1 MLKLLCWAIPLISLA
16 AEHRGVVKFGGLP
29 VPGVSVMLTQAG
41 KKTGAVT
48 DPQGTY
54 LIQVEPGAFA
64 VEVEMQL
71 FAPQRRE
78 FSAAGEP
85 VEWSLEL
92 LAPEQIAAR
101 VTKQTSTFQR
111 TEVAVSKPVGK
122 PAQTPSPQAAEPPP
136 PSELAQKAADGLL
149 INGTVN
155 NANSSPFAQ
164 LPAFGNNRRGQRSLY
179 NGNLG
184 LILNNAAFDARS
196 FSLTGQDTLKP
207 QYSRLQGLFS
217 FGGPLKIPGLLRRNG
232 PLFSV
237 NYQWTRN
244 SNATT
249 QTGLMPTAQER
260 AGILSDRVIPVSQIS
275 PQARRLLELF
285 PLPNFTGNSRYN
297 FQVPIVSGYHQDDL
311 QTRANKQFKK
321 NQISGNFAW
330 QSTRTDT
337 PDIFGFLDTGRVNGI
352 NAGANYRRSLSPR
365 SFVTTGVTFSRLTTR
380 VRPYFAE
387 RENVSAEAGITGN
400 SQATTDWGPP
410 NLLFSNGMTSLSSAQ
425 SSLLTNQTLGVS
437 ADWFVTRSGHN
448 VQSGVSFRKQQ
459 FNVLAQ
465 KDARG
470 TFSFTG
476 VTTGNDFA
484 GFLLGVPDASSIAF
498 GNADKYLRG
507 RITEAYVNDD
517 WRVNPSL
524 TLNVGVR
531 WEYWS
536 PVSERYGRLV
546 NLDIAPSYSA
556 VTPSRTL
563 PQPDRNNV
571 APRLSFSW
579 RPARMTST
587 IVRGGYGIY
596 YDTSIYQPMAM
607 EMAQQA
613 PLSKSLR
620 VFNSAETPL
629 TLANGFGSPGTTT
642 ATTFAVDPRFKIGY
656 SQNWQLSVQRDLPA
670 ALQMTATYNGSKGAN
685 GQQQIL
691 PNTFPIGAVTPSG
704 YTLLIS
710 DGSSSRHAGQVQLRR
725 RMRNGLTA
733 SGQYTWAKAL
743 DNALLGGKGRPM
755 TAQNWQ
761 DLRAE
766 RGRSVFDQRHAV
778 TGSVQYTTGMG
789 MRGGMLA
796 RGRFAAWLK
805 EWTLGS
811 QVTWG
816 TGLPLSP
823 VYPGVIPGTGVTGI
837 LRPDYT
843 GAPLYDAP
851 AGFYLNPAAYRAPAA
866 GGWGNAGRNS
876 ITGPRQFGVNS
887 SLGRTFRSAERISY
901 DFRVDAT
908 NSTNTPTFQSWN
920 TVAGSAQFGLPNA
933 TNPMRSLQMTFRM
946 RF

>member
-1 MLKLLCWAIPLISLA
+1 MLKFLCWAMPLMSLA

-29 VPGVSVMLTQAG
+29 VPGVSVTLTQAG

-64 VEVEMQL
+64 VDVEMQL
-71 FAPQRRE
+71 FAPQHRE
-78 FSAAGEP
+78 FSAASGP
-85 VEWSLEL
+85 AEWTLEL

-101 VTKQTSTFQR
+101 VTKQTATFQR
-111 TEVAVSKPVGK
+111 TEVAVSKPVAK
-122 PAQTPSPQAAEPPP
+122 PAQTASSPTAEPPP

-196 FSLTGQDTLKP
+196 FSLTGQDTVKP

-217 FGGPLKIPGLLRRNG
+217 FGGPLRIPGLLRRNG

-244 SNATT
+244 SNAST

-260 AGILSDRVIPVSQIS
+260 LGILGDRVIPLSQIS

-285 PLPNFTGNSRYN
+285 PLPNFTGNTRYN
-297 FQVPIVSGYHQDDL
+297 YQVPIVSGYHQDDL

-321 NQISGNFAW
+321 NQVSGNFAW

-352 NAGANYRRSLSPR
+352 NAGTSYRRSLSPR
-365 SFVTTGVTFSRLTTR
+365 SFVTAGVTFSRLTTR
-380 VRPYFAE
+380 VTPYFAE

-400 SQATTDWGPP
+400 SQASTDWGPP
-410 NLLFSNGMTSLSSAQ
+410 NLLFSNGISSLNSAQ

-476 VTTGNDFA
+476 VTTGNDFG
-484 GFLLGVPDASSIAF
+484 GFLLGLPDASSIAF

-546 NLDIAPSYSA
+546 NLDIAPNYSA

-563 PQPDRNNV
+563 PQPDRNNL

-579 RPARMTST
+579 RPAKMTST

-596 YDTSIYQPMAM
+596 YDTSIYQPIAM

-620 VFNSAETPL
+620 VFNSAATPL

-642 ATTFAVDPRFKIGY
+642 ATTFAVDPQFKIGY

-691 PNTFPIGAVTPSG
+691 PNTFPVGAVTPSG

-710 DGSSSRHAGQVQLRR
+710 DGNSSRHAGQVQLRR

-823 VYPGVIPGTGVTGI
+823 IYPGVIPGTGVTGI

-866 GGWGNAGRNS
+866 GAWGNAGRNS
-876 ITGPRQFGVNS
+876 ITGPRQFVVNS